1 MSQFL
6 SDIAHVL
13 GLLVRLI
20 IEQTAII
27 ADGASERLAI
37 FWRAFKRFLLV
48 AMGLPV
54 VLYIIG
60 IIFRESTFFLVAG
73 LILALSLGLI
83 LLAFVPLA
91 ALIGAARHKT
101 KETSQKYL
109 NLIAAVIFWAL
120 LVTLYTSILPIWN
133 NLKGAL
139 TAAIAILV
147 LSFASVVWGHR
158 YITWFRKIAVFLVA
172 VIFIVQTVS
181 LVFPGTTE
189 AIRRALGRAEEEIP
203 GAGEVVEEPPEVIG
217 IAPERDTVIIVQSP
231 PTPPDTL
238 EPASEQVTPA
248 MRYLRDGL
256 AGKISE
262 RAILVLAFEASD
274 EGWLEPD
281 PKLRSALETSL
292 RAKGYSPVRDIF
304 KPAFFDDGYPERLMA
319 GDGSLPA
326 GLDLSKYIDY
336 LLVGDGSAELATKQR
351 VLGELTECRVSLR
364 CTLLKTSDGRTQTT
378 TADTQGQGRNEQSAM
393 ATAYDKAAAEAI
405 LGLLGS

>member
-20 IEQTAII
+20 IEQTATI
-27 ADGASERLAI
+27 AEGASDKLAV

-60 IIFRESTFFLVAG
+60 IIFRESTFFLIAG

-189 AIRRALGRAEEEIP
+189 AIRRALGRAEQEIP
-203 GAGEVVEEPPEVIG
+203 GAVEVTDEPQEVVRAEV
-217 IAPERDTVIIVQSP
+217 EKDTVIIVQP
-231 PTPPDTL
+231 PPEAPDAL
-238 EPASEQVTPA
+238 EPVGEPITPA

-256 AGKISE
+256 PRKTGE
-262 RAILVLAFEASD
+262 RAILVMAFRAVD
-274 EGWLEPD
+274 GGWLEPD
-281 PKLRSALETSL
+281 SELRSALEASL
-292 RAKGYSPVRDIF
+292 RAKGYNPSQDIF
-304 KPAFFDDGYPERLMA
+304 KPAFIEEGWPDRIIA
-319 GDGSLPA
+319 GNGNLPA
-326 GLDLSKYIDY
+326 GLDLGRHIDY
-336 LLVGDGSAELATKQR
+336 LLLADGSTEFGTKNRTLGDLMECQLA
-351 VLGELTECRVSLR
+351 LR
-364 CTLLKTSDGRTQTT
+364 CALLRASDGQTRTETI
-378 TADTQGQGRNEQSAM
+378 DTRGQGRNEQSAM
-393 ATAYDKAAAEAI
+393 ATAYDKAADEVI
-405 LGLLGS
+405 VSLLGQ